1 MIINSASC
9 LVWLQKAMILKYWAY
24 CFQRI
29 RPHKFLSKLDILPV
43 HVTLPCP
50 SCFSFD
56 NKLLTSHVWLSC
68 ESEKI
73 KYKQSISKTERMSL
87 GEKRLQ
93 NMNSV
98 VLLKRVVS
106 HCENQFRGLLPQGG
120 SGTLQ
125 HQHGVS
131 FGRMS
136 LTLVSYELGWGRLGQ
151 KRCCFQ
157 PLILWLFCL
166 THKWRVKKN
175 LLQHIVLPRAHAIFL
190 PQHPICLLLFF
201 FPCFLAVNFLPS

>member
-87 GEKRLQ
+87 GGKRLQ

-106 HCENQFRGLLPQGG
+106 HCENQFRGLLPQGR

-136 LTLVSYELGWGRLGQ
+136 LTLVSYELGWGRQGQ

-166 THKWRVKKN
+166 THKWRVKK
-175 LLQHIVLPRAHAIFL
+175 IFSSIL
-190 PQHPICLLLFF
+190 HYPEPMPFF
-201 FPCFLAVNFLPS
+201 FPSIPFACFYFFSPVF